1 MFMTTSHAR
10 TLSRLPVIDLSGLRS
25 NENSEI
31 AIARSL
37 DDAFREIGFCY
48 FTNTGIDPALVAAA
62 FDASRRF
69 HALPMRMKRSIAMNA
84 FHRGYME
91 PKSSLIETSSVARVT
106 QPNNSESFML
116 MHEVSPDDPRY
127 GTPLNGP
134 NLWPADL
141 PDFREPVQAY
151 DCAMHDFCQSLIRTL
166 ALALGLPRDAFD
178 PFFHRPTTFLRLLHY
193 PPQAVSAPE
202 NAFGSAPHTDYGF
215 ITILAQDGVGGLEVR
230 TRGGDWIA
238 APPIPGTFVVNVAD
252 MLARWTNNRW
262 RSTPHRV
269 KNLSGVDR
277 YSCPYFFD
285 MDLECMVACLDSCQG
300 PDNLPQYDPV
310 RYGDYLI
317 ERLDRN
323 YAYRKRAIEGS

>member
-1 MFMTTSHAR
+1 MLMTIRHAAP
-10 TLSRLPVIDLSGLRS
+10 LSRLPVIDLGGLRADES
-25 NENSEI
+25 SETTI
-31 AIARSL
+31 GRSL

-48 FTNTGIDPALVAAA
+48 IANTGIDPALVAAV

-69 HALPMRMKRSIAMNA
+69 HALPMQMKRAVATNA

-91 PKSSLIETSSVARVT
+91 PKSSLIATSSVARVT
-106 QPNNSESFML
+106 QPNYSESFML
-116 MHEVSPDDPRY
+116 MHEVRPDDARY

-134 NLWPADL
+134 NLWPAGL
-141 PDFREPVQAY
+141 TDFREPVQAY
-151 DCAMHDFCQSLIRTL
+151 DRAMHDFCQRLLRPL
-166 ALALGLPRDAFD
+166 AKALGHSREAFD
-178 PFFHRPTTFLRLLHY
+178 QFFYRPTTFLRLLHY
-193 PPQAVSAPE
+193 PPQAANAPDDS
-202 NAFGSAPHTDYGF
+202 FGSAPHTDYGF

-230 TRGGDWIA
+230 THDGDWIA

-252 MLARWTNNRW
+252 MLARWTNDRW

-269 KNLSGVDR
+269 KNQSGVDR

-285 MDLECMVACLDSCQG
+285 MDLECVVACLHSCHG
-300 PDNLPQYDPV
+300 PGNPPRYDPV

-323 YAYRKRAIEGS
+323 YSYRKQAE